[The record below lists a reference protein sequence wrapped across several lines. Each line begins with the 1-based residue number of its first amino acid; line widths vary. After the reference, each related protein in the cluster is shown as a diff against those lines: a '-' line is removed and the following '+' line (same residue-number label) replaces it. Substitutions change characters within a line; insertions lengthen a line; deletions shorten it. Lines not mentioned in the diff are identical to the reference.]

1 MKPDRDANGIVRTW
15 MENGVTQLPDRILD
29 DVLLEI
35 RAIPQRRRSWGGA
48 TLPQLNRAAQ
58 VGLATAAVLLV
69 VAMGL
74 AVFLSGRGVGSH
86 IGGPTPTPT
95 PTPMALPQDPIR
107 LEAGAY
113 AIDDP
118 FPVRVTVEVPE
129 GWTPTPFGPLET
141 GVSRVGDGGGVAVV
155 IVDNVVSDPCDA
167 SQPQLVPAVGPSV
180 DDLVAAISN
189 WAGFETTD
197 PVDVT
202 VDGFQ
207 GKQFELTAPG
217 KSFCHSAI
225 STWSTV
231 QRTNGMSANE
241 VNLLRILDVAGT
253 RVLVAAA
260 HQPGKTTA
268 RDVAEIRRV
277 FDSVHFAP

>member
-1 MKPDRDANGIVRTW
+1 MKPDRDANGIVRSW
-15 MENGVTQLPDRILD
+15 LENGVTQLPDRVLD

-35 RAIPQRRRSWGGA
+35 PAIPQRRRSWGGA

-74 AVFLSGRGVGSH
+74 AVFLSGRGVGSQV
-86 IGGPTPTPT
+86 GGPTPTPT
-95 PTPMALPQDPIR
+95 PTPMALPQDATS

-113 AIDDP
+113 VIGDP

-129 GWTPTPFGPLET
+129 GWTAGTFGPLET
-141 GVSRVGDGGGVAVV
+141 GVSRVNDDGGVAFV

-167 SQPQLVPAVGPSV
+167 SRAQLVPAVGPSV
-180 DDLVAAISN
+180 DDLVMAISN
-189 WAGFETTD
+189 WAGFEATE
-197 PVDVT
+197 PVDIT

-217 KSFCHSAI
+217 KSFCRSDI
-225 STWSTV
+225 FTWSTGE
-231 QRTNGMSANE
+231 RTNGVSANE

-268 RDVAEIRRV
+268 RDVAEIRHV

>member
-15 MENGVTQLPDRILD
+15 MENGVTQLPDRVLD

-48 TLPQLNRAAQ
+48 TLPQLSRAAQ
-58 VGLATAAVLLV
+58 VGLATAAVLLA

-107 LEAGAY
+107 LEAGTY
-113 AIDDP
+113 AIGDP
-118 FPVRVTVEVPE
+118 FPMRVTFEVPE
-129 GWTPTPFGPLET
+129 GWTAAPYGPLEA
-141 GVSRVGDGGGVAVV
+141 GVSRGNEGGVAVV

-167 SQPQLVPAVGPSV
+167 SQGLLVPAVGPSV
-180 DDLVAAISN
+180 EDLVVAISN
-189 WAGFETTD
+189 WAGFEATE

-202 VDGFQ
+202 LDGFQ

-217 KSFCHSAI
+217 RSFCHSEI

-231 QRTNGMSANE
+231 ERTNGMSANE

-268 RDVAEIRRV
+268 GQVAEIRRV
-277 FDSVHFAP
+277 FDSVQFAP

>member
-1 MKPDRDANGIVRTW
+1 
-15 MENGVTQLPDRILD
+15 
-29 DVLLEI
+29 
-35 RAIPQRRRSWGGA
+35 
-48 TLPQLNRAAQ
+48 
-58 VGLATAAVLLV
+58 
-69 VAMGL
+69 
-74 AVFLSGRGVGSH
+74 
-86 IGGPTPTPT
+86 
-95 PTPMALPQDPIR
+95 MALPQDPIR

-113 AIDDP
+113 VIGDP
-118 FPVRVTVEVPE
+118 FPVRVTVEVPRD
-129 GWTPTPFGPLET
+129 GRRRTFGPLET
-141 GVSRVGDGGGVAVV
+141 GVSRVGEGGGVAVV

-189 WAGFETTD
+189 WAGFEATD

-217 KSFCHSAI
+217 KSFCRSEI

-231 QRTNGMSANE
+231 ERTNGVSANE

-268 RDVAEIRRV
+268 DQVAEIRRV

>member
-1 MKPDRDANGIVRTW
+1 MKPERDANGIVRSW
-15 MENGVTQLPDRILD
+15 LENGVTQLPDRVLD

-35 RAIPQRRRSWGGA
+35 PAIPQRRRSWGGA

-74 AVFLSGRGVGSH
+74 AVFFSGRGVGSQV
-86 IGGPTPTPT
+86 GGPTPTPT
-95 PTPMALPQDPIR
+95 PTPMALPQDATS

-113 AIDDP
+113 VIGDP
-118 FPVRVTVEVPE
+118 FPVRVTVQVPE
-129 GWTPTPFGPLET
+129 GWTAGTFGPLET
-141 GVSRVGDGGGVAVV
+141 GVSRVNDDGGVAFV

-167 SQPQLVPAVGPSV
+167 SRGQLVPAVGSSV
-180 DDLVAAISN
+180 DDLVTAISN
-189 WAGFETTD
+189 WAGFEATE
-197 PVDVT
+197 PVDIT

-217 KSFCHSAI
+217 KSFCRSDI
-225 STWSTV
+225 FTWSTGE
-231 QRTNGMSANE
+231 RTNGVSANE

-268 RDVAEIRRV
+268 NDVAEIRHV